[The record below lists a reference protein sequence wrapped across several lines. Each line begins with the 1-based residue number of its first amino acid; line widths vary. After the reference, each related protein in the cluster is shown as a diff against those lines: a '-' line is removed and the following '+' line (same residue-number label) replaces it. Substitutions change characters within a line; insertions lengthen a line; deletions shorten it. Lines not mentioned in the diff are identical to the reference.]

1 MKYRQKIFLYGWLL
15 ALISLAFASQSCNK
29 DEGFAEGNIN
39 LGFST
44 DTILFD
50 TLFTTIGSSTYTLLV
65 RNSEDKTVNISQI
78 RIEGGANSPFRMNVD
93 GISGLSH
100 QNVEIAAHDSMY
112 IFVEVT
118 IDPNSGIGPML
129 QTDRIIFETNGNTQ
143 NVDLIAY
150 GIDAYFILPN
160 RHIQGLPPF
169 NIVAGEGVDTIWTK
183 DKPIVIYG
191 YAVIDSTASL
201 TIEAGTQ
208 IYFHNGGGLWVY
220 KGGNIKVNGTLAEPV
235 TFQGDRPEA
244 YYEDLPGQW
253 DRIWLNEGSVDNVIN
268 YAIIRNGFIGLQTE
282 LLSSDMGN
290 KNIIKNTIIE
300 NMSGVGILNR
310 AHSIDGENILINN
323 CKQYCLALTMGGE
336 HEFRHCTFA
345 NYWNY
350 DTRKTPTVYINNYFK
365 DNADVVYP
373 FNLTAKFFNC
383 IAYGANEE
391 EFIVDNASA
400 GGSFD
405 FVFDHGLIKS
415 QQDISNTTQWIS
427 VIKNQNPDFISVGS
441 IDGNYHL
448 QDNSPALDIGKGGVN
463 PLTDL
468 DGNSRDAS
476 SPDLGVYEFVNVN

>member
-1 MKYRQKIFLYGWLL
+1 MKYRQKIFIYGWLL
-15 ALISLAFASQSCNK
+15 ALISLAFVSQSCNK
-29 DEGFAEGNIN
+29 EEGFAEGNIR

-78 RIEGGANSPFRMNVD
+78 RIEGGANSPYRMNVD

-100 QNVEIAAHDSMY
+100 QDVEIAAHDSMY

-118 IDPNSGIGPML
+118 IDPNSGTGPML
-129 QTDRIIFETNGNTQ
+129 QTDRIIFETNGNSQ

-160 RHIQGLPPF
+160 RHIQGIPPF
-169 NIVAGEGVDTIWTK
+169 SIVAREGVDTVWTK

-220 KGGNIKVNGTLAEPV
+220 KGGNIKVNGTLTEPV

-244 YYEDLPGQW
+244 YYENLPGQW

-290 KNIIKNTIIE
+290 KNII
-300 NMSGVGILNR
+300 
-310 AHSIDGENILINN
+310 
-323 CKQYCLALTMGGE
+323 
-336 HEFRHCTFA
+336 
-345 NYWNY
+345 
-350 DTRKTPTVYINNYFK
+350 
-365 DNADVVYP
+365 
-373 FNLTAKFFNC
+373 
-383 IAYGANEE
+383 
-391 EFIVDNASA
+391 
-400 GGSFD
+400 
-405 FVFDHGLIKS
+405 
-415 QQDISNTTQWIS
+415 
-427 VIKNQNPDFISVGS
+427 
-441 IDGNYHL
+441 
-448 QDNSPALDIGKGGVN
+448 
-463 PLTDL
+463 
-468 DGNSRDAS
+468 
-476 SPDLGVYEFVNVN
+476 